1 VVVGIDAAA
10 CHECAANIVS
20 TAGEGHGGAV
30 DAGAG
35 GVDVVDDDHALWR
48 AILGDREAAAGP
60 VRFEDRLTQMARA
73 PESVSTC
80 VTNVEGSVI
89 GELLK
94 AVLCRR

>member
-1 VVVGIDAAA
+1 MVVGIDAAG

-35 GVDVVDDDHALWR
+35 GVGVVDDDHALWR

-60 VRFEDRLTQMARA
+60 VCFEDRLTEMAQA
-73 PESVSTC
+73 PESVSTKR
-80 VTNVEGSVI
+80 VNPKYRAISAT
-89 GELLK
+89 
-94 AVLCRR
+94 